1 MTSMENTGDA
11 TRKGYTP
18 LELDC
23 ATDFAAFLY
32 QLWIKSRKNE
42 IMEMDKTFYDNEGPN
57 DVN

>member
-1 MTSMENTGDA
+1 MNNNDDT
-11 TRKGYTP
+11 TRKGYTQ